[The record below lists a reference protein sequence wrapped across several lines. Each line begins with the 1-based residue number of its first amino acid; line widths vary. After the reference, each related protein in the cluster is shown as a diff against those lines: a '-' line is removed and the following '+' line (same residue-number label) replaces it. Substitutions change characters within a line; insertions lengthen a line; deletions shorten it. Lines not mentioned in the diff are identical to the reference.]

1 MPVIKGQPKGQPLPD
16 EKRAMLLQEL
26 KNELAGRST
35 GGSLAVAH
43 TPLIFEIPLEFSE
56 QIDVLVVW
64 EWFDGVRSEDRSA
77 LIIEAYVG
85 QAAKISQALGVTL
98 EEALDQELLPY
109 NVIPNTSP
117 TGVDPK
123 EIEKAMVEEGGFSL
137 ADKIRLWFPTRQM
150 AEAAMVRL
158 NQRLPQ
164 GAWVVRE
171 GNLLA

>member
-1 MPVIKGQPKGQPLPD
+1 
-16 EKRAMLLQEL
+16 
-26 KNELAGRST
+26 
-35 GGSLAVAH
+35 
-43 TPLIFEIPLEFSE
+43 
-56 QIDVLVVW
+56 
-64 EWFDGVRSEDRSA
+64 
-77 LIIEAYVG
+77 
-85 QAAKISQALGVTL
+85 
-98 EEALDQELLPY
+98 
-109 NVIPNTSP
+109 VIPNTSP